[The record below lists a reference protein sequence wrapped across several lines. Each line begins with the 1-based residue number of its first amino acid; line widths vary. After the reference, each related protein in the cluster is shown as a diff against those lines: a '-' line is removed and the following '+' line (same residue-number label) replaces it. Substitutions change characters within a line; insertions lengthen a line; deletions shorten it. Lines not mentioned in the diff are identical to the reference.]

1 MPPADYINTVEIDGV
16 TVVSVQVES
25 VMGMQDVNMLAGE
38 LDSLLADGLK
48 KLVIDLQR
56 VRFCGSAALGVL
68 MSTWRRMDQA
78 GGTLVLAN
86 TQNLDHLLKVV
97 RGQAIFKTA
106 PNLKEAV
113 RMLQPRYTDANG
125 TAVPTGRCE
134 ARSRPCIARRT

>member
-1 MPPADYINTVEIDGV
+1 MPSSDYINTVEIDGV

-25 VMGMQDVNMLAGE
+25 LMGMQDVNLLAGE
-38 LDSLLADGLK
+38 LDSLLAGGLK

-68 MSTWRRMDQA
+68 MSTWRRMSTA
-78 GGTLVLAN
+78 GGTLILAN
-86 TQNLDHLLKVV
+86 TQNLDQLLKVV

-113 RMLQPRYTDANG
+113 RMLQPR
-125 TAVPTGRCE
+125 
-134 ARSRPCIARRT
+134 

>member
-25 VMGMQDVNMLAGE
+25 LMGMQDVNMLAGE
-38 LDSLLADGLK
+38 LDSLLAGGLK

-68 MSTWRRMDQA
+68 MSTWRRMNTS
-78 GGTLVLAN
+78 GGTLILAN
-86 TQNLDHLLKVV
+86 TQNLDQLLKVV

-106 PNLKEAV
+106 PSLKEAV
-113 RMLQPRYTDANG
+113 RMLQPR
-125 TAVPTGRCE
+125 
-134 ARSRPCIARRT
+134 